1 MLRGRPFLQVSPAE
15 YHEACLF
22 AYCAGAMAG
31 SGQEGWQ
38 QAVCATFASYVQAC
52 ARRHIHIRWR
62 KPGFCGTAQASPRC
76 GID

>member
-22 AYCAGAMAG
+22 AYCAAAMAG
-31 SGQEGWQ
+31 SRQEGQ
-38 QAVCATFASYVQAC
+38 RQAVCATFASYAQAC

-62 KPGFCGTAQASPRC
+62 KPGFCGITWASLRC